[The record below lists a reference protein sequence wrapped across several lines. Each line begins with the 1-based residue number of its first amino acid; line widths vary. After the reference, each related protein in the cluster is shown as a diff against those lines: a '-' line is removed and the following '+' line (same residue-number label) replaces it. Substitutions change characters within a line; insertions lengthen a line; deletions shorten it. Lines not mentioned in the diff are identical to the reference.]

1 MGKKIIPPEFFIVGA
16 PKCGTTAM
24 QEYLRLHPD
33 IFMPEMKEIHHFAD
47 DLLKTDDPFL
57 SKEKYLSLFT
67 GAKEGQIV
75 GEASVYYL
83 FSKNAASNIKSFCPT
98 AKIIIMLRNPVDVL
112 YSRHSQLVY
121 NGDEDI
127 IDFEASLAAEE
138 KRRNG
143 EMIPDHIRIEKKLL
157 HSEVVKF
164 TEQVKRYFD
173 IFGRTHV
180 HVIIY
185 DDFKKDTAG
194 VYCETLRFL
203 NADISFKPDLKII
216 NPNKRVRI
224 KKLQHLLQS
233 PPTLVRTISRMFLP
247 HFLRVAFCNG
257 LKKLNTQY
265 SSREPMSPELR
276 RRLQEEFTPE
286 VERLSELLE
295 RNLTHWNKI

>member
-1 MGKKIIPPEFFIVGA
+1 MKKPEFFIVGA

-24 QEYLRLHPD
+24 QEYLRQHPD
-33 IFMPEMKEIHHFAD
+33 IFMPELKETHHFAD
-47 DLLKTDDPFL
+47 DLLKPDDPFL
-57 SKEKYLSLFT
+57 SREKYLSLFT

-75 GEASVYYL
+75 GEASVSYL

-121 NGDEDI
+121 NCDEDI

-143 EMIPDHIRIEKKLL
+143 ELIPSNIRIEKNLL

-185 DDFKKDTAG
+185 DDFKKDTAR
-194 VYCETLRFL
+194 VYCDTLQFL
-203 NADISFKPDLKII
+203 NVDTNFQPEFKII

-224 KKLQHLLQS
+224 KKLQRFLQS
-233 PPTLVRTISRMFLP
+233 PPAPIRILGKMILP
-247 HFLRVAFCNG
+247 YSLRNALRDRC
-257 LKKLNTQY
+257 KTLNTQY
-265 SSREPMSPELR
+265 IPRAPMSSELR
-276 RRLQEEFTPE
+276 RRLQEGLALE
-286 VERLSELLE
+286 VEGLGALLG
-295 RNLTHWNKI
+295 RDLTYWSKD